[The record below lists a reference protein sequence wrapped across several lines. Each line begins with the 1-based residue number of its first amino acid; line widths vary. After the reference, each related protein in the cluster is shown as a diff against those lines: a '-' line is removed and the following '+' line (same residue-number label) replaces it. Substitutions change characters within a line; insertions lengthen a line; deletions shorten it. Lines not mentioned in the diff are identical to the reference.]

1 MILVIFHLSK
11 VNMKFL
17 LILLWHILPV
27 FLIEDLLAQEI
38 TLAAM
43 LQGKKLLEMVI
54 GLQLQL
60 QMYFKLPQN
69 LKTSI
74 SDLTVLNHVLK

>member
-1 MILVIFHLSK
+1 MILMIFHLSK

-43 LQGKKLLEMVI
+43 LQGKEWLEMVI
-54 GLQLQL
+54 GAKFQL
-60 QMYFKLPQN
+60 QMYFKLPRN
-69 LKTSI
+69 LKASI
-74 SDLTVLNHVLK
+74 SGLTVLNHVLK